1 MISEKGAD
9 SMKAYLISDGD
20 YNTATYQKLSA
31 AVIDFFE
38 KRDFEVEQKSLRK
51 GELHFCVGC
60 YGCWTK
66 KPGECVINDAMA
78 QINRTFNSSDV
89 VVYLSPIVFGQYSPN
104 MKNAIDRWLPNVLPL
119 FITRPDGTTGHPPR
133 YSSGPKRV
141 VIGYGSSVSP
151 EDAQL
156 FLSVVKHRPAIDA
169 FIYSDHD
176 GSIAECLE
184 KVKLERM
191 KN

>member
-1 MISEKGAD
+1 
-9 SMKAYLISDGD
+9 MKAYLISDGD

-31 AVIDFFE
+31 AVTDFFE
-38 KRDFEVEQKSLRK
+38 KRGFEIERKIIQK

-78 QINRTFNSSDV
+78 QINRTFNGSDV

-104 MKNAIDRWLPNVLPL
+104 IKNAIDRWLPNVLPL
-119 FITRPDGTTGHPPR
+119 FIAKPDGTTGHPPR
-133 YSSGPKRV
+133 YSSAPKRV
-141 VIGYGSSVSP
+141 VIGYGSSVSS

-156 FLSVVKHRPAIDA
+156 FTSVVKHRPAIEA
-169 FIYSDHD
+169 LIYSDHD
-176 GSIAECLE
+176 DSIAERLE

-191 KN
+191 EN